1 MKTKTVL
8 LWILAFVITIA
19 SALYQKMTGPT
30 YPVKGEVQLNEQSI
44 HYKLAR
50 SHGGESNHEV
60 IISVP
65 TEAIN
70 GTLYWKRYKT
80 NDEFIAVEMKYSDG
94 NLIAEL
100 PHQPPA
106 GKLNYHVKLVEA
118 DENVFIGKDEP
129 IIIRFK
135 GAVPTWILII
145 HVITIFGAMLLSTR
159 TGFEALRKNRELKKL
174 TYWTVGLLIFG
185 GLIFGPIVQ
194 KYAFGAYWTGFPFGT
209 DLTDNKTL
217 IAFIGWLFAFG
228 AVIKGKHEKI
238 WILFAAILM
247 FIIFII
253 PHSMMGSEL
262 DYNKLDKEKPKIEN
276 LETTDSLLTHLN
288 R

>member
-1 MKTKTVL
+1 MKLKNTL
-8 LWILAFVITIA
+8 LWILALVITVG

-30 YPVKGEVQLNEQSI
+30 YPVKGEIQLNNQLVN
-44 HYKLAR
+44 YKLFT
-50 SHGGESNHEV
+50 SHGGDEDHLV
-60 IISVP
+60 KIAVP
-65 TEAIN
+65 SDSIK
-70 GTLYWKRYKT
+70 GTLFWKRYKT
-80 NDEFIAVEMKYSDG
+80 SDEYTVVEMTNINDTLS
-94 NLIAEL
+94 AVL

-106 GKLNYHVKLVEA
+106 GKLQYYIKLNENSADVEIKKA
-118 DENVFIGKDEP
+118 EP

-135 GAVPTWILII
+135 GAVPTWILRI

-159 TGFEALRKNRELKKL
+159 TGFEAFRKERPLKNY
-174 TYWTVGLLIFG
+174 TYWTLGFLIVG

-217 IAFIGWLFAFG
+217 IAFIGWLFAFA
-228 AVIKGKHEKI
+228 AVLKGKKEKLFV
-238 WILFAAILM
+238 LFAAVLM

-262 DYNKLDKEKPKIEN
+262 DYNKLDKENAKTEKVEIQK
-276 LETTDSLLTHLN
+276 DSLITQ
-288 R
+288 